1 MHQHFF
7 DHIDIKAENI
17 NIPDGTVSIEEIKQ
31 YCIDYEIKIKNSGG
45 LDFQLLGI
53 GRTGHV
59 GFNEPGSHINS
70 GTRIITLD
78 HITRVDASSDFNG
91 ANVPKIAITRGFT
104 ILLSK
109 RIVLLAWGKI
119 KPI

>member
-1 MHQHFF
+1 MSQ
-7 DHIDIKAENI
+7 
-17 NIPDGTVSIEEIKQ
+17 
-31 YCIDYEIKIKNSGG
+31 
-45 LDFQLLGI
+45 
-53 GRTGHV
+53 GRTSIL
-59 GFNEPGSHINS
+59 EPALL
-70 GTRIITLD
+70 LD

-91 ANVPKIAITRGFT
+91 IANVPKIAITMGVST